1 MIMIMDNFMLR
12 RAVQISDD
20 DDNTLN
26 SSAFIGCTCTKVEQ
40 MFEFCVCHHGFAL
53 LIIQRIC

>member
-1 MIMIMDNFMLR
+1 MLR